1 MVTFDEVF
9 NEILSEMPRRQRI
22 KIRILS
28 FVEVMKIELQYLLRN
43 SAK

>member
-1 MVTFDEVF
+1 MTFDEVF
-9 NEILSEMPRRQRI
+9 NEILSEMPRKQRI
-22 KIRILS
+22 RIRILS

>member
-9 NEILSEMPRRQRI
+9 NEILSEMPRKQRI

-28 FVEVMKIELQYLLRN
+28 FV
-43 SAK
+43 